1 MNIGFAGKFIVHKQK
16 VQMKD
21 GVPVLDK
28 DGNQILIGE
37 PEKVAEF
44 ENLIT
49 NGGLNKLGT
58 GNAIDF
64 YYLSSDN
71 TEPSVSD
78 TTLSGFLGG
87 ARGFIRSG
95 YGAYSIDAP
104 PYFSSINVT
113 RRFEAGFAT
122 GNISKIGTGW
132 GSSSEVSGLW
142 SVALVKDINGNNT
155 TITKLPEEI
164 LDITYELRT
173 YMPSA
178 DFTGAVTISG
188 VTYNAI
194 VRVAN
199 IGQTWGSTAGDINP
213 IVNINYATLH
223 EGDISNV
230 QSQPTYGKQSSAQV
244 TKKSYVNNS
253 MEQSFSIS
261 TSIHDAN
268 FPGGVRSFLVR
279 YNSAN
284 QWQVSLSRASD
295 GAAIPKTAEY
305 SLTMPTLKIKWG
317 RYVAT

>member
-49 NGGLNKLGT
+49 NGGLNRLGT
-58 GNAIDF
+58 GSAIDF

-71 TEPSVSD
+71 TEPNVSD

-87 ARGFIRSG
+87 SNSSQGSG
-95 YGAYSIDAP
+95 YGAYSVDTP
-104 PYFSSINVT
+104 PYFTSTNQT
-113 RRFEAGFAT
+113 YRFAAGVAT

-132 GSSSEVSGLW
+132 GSANRIDGLW

-173 YMPSA
+173 YIPSA
-178 DFTGAVTISG
+178 DFTGTVAISG

-194 VRVAN
+194 VRAAN
-199 IGQTWGSTAGDINP
+199 ISQTWGGSSNSINPTLDIKSAALYAGDIGDVKNGP
-213 IVNINYATLH
+213 VGGGAAT
-223 EGDISNV
+223 V
-230 QSQPTYGKQSSAQV
+230 QVSKE
-244 TKKSYVNNS
+244 SYINNS
-253 MEQSFSIS
+253 MELGFKVSALIS
-261 TSIHDAN
+261 QAN
-268 FPGGVRSFLVR
+268 FTGGVRSFLVR
-279 YNSAN
+279 YNAAN

-305 SLTMPTLKIKWG
+305 SLTMPILKIKWG